1 MLSTDSLIFEND
13 SSVSKR
19 MIDYGKD
26 FEVIKIIV
34 FCNNSSQKIKKIS
47 ENEIPELTCPE
58 CGNVGTRD
66 FTKGKTEGESFDTID
81 SGYQNKVVQYSQ
93 KRNELLHERSADFS
107 REVRKKNG
115 IEFDK

>member
-1 MLSTDSLIFEND
+1 MLLTFT
-13 SSVSKR
+13 
-19 MIDYGKD
+19 
-26 FEVIKIIV
+26 
-34 FCNNSSQKIKKIS
+34 CQNNHSFKKIS

-58 CGNVGTRD
+58 CGNLGKRD

-93 KRNELLHERSADFS
+93 KRNELLHERSSDFS